1 MLRENPPKRTST
13 SPPRPPLKLLTRTVP
28 KTNDTYEKKEIEE
41 KPLIYSILPYVI
53 VSPLTLSVFSPL
65 AWASNRRHWGLWGT
79 DGAPLPGSLQARHPT
94 DGRGLGVP
102 SPLIPL
108 GEASPKENKKRVGS
122 ERISRVPVNLAED
135 VI

>member
-1 MLRENPPKRTST
+1 M
-13 SPPRPPLKLLTRTVP
+13 P

-53 VSPLTLSVFSPL
+53 VSPLTLSVFFSPHL
-65 AWASNRRHWGLWGT
+65 GLESSSLGALG
-79 DGAPLPGSLQARHPT
+79 DGRSPLPGSLQARHPT
-94 DGRGLGVP
+94 DGRGLVVP